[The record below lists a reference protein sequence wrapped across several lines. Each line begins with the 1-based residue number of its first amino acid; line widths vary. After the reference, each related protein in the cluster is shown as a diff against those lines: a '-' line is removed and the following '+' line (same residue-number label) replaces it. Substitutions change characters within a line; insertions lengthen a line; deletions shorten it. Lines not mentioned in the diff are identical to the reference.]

1 MKATIT
7 NAIQEGDRI
16 RIFVSFSDGTERTFF
31 KRTEST
37 KSEIVDEIK
46 ILLRT
51 KEQTENSVKTL
62 IDKIV
67 NLEIE

>member
-1 MKATIT
+1 MKAIIT

-31 KRTEST
+31 KRIEST
-37 KSEIVDEIK
+37 KPEIVDEIK